1 MKLSS
6 TKHISYI
13 LASIFAIG
21 MLTAC
26 NDEIECDVPTADEPG
41 IPVSVNIKYQI
52 GDMPQLSRAEMAE
65 GRDKEIN
72 SLWIAFYDGDGN
84 LKHEYSGSAGQ
95 IGQMDQE
102 FRAIKDLKISTGTY
116 TIVAVANPTGN
127 YGVRLGE
134 GGTNTPTDLMQLLSE
149 SKTLEQYKNIA
160 VRIDPGSVDTP
171 TGNLVM
177 QGIYLSN
184 DTHDKNA
191 TSDFWA
197 EKFSTEKVV
206 INRSGNA
213 SVTLPGAIH
222 FRRLISHVKF
232 NFSYDAGNIRSFDP
246 VSATIHNIP
255 TLSWLAERS
264 DSTPGNTV
272 TNAGDTSGDADAFTS
287 SQRFYNFNKSGN
299 TYSIDWYQMENR
311 RKAVETVT
319 SYAQREEER
328 KNDDGTNT
336 GMYIPLCGNSGTT
349 YEKNNNATFLTFNV
363 RMTLIDNRTV
373 DATYTIHLGYCE
385 GNGNDKFADYNCRRN
400 YKYTYNVKI
409 NNVNKIE
416 VEAQRSTE
424 SYEHGA
430 EGVITDVSAA
440 FFNADSHFEQ
450 YIVLFTPEE
459 LSTLKWT
466 MRIYTNQRD
475 FITITDE
482 NYTDY
487 PEKYYN
493 WVEFIPNNRNN
504 STYCATYNPNN
515 VIKLTDLKNYT
526 KNNRGNYFTMF
537 VNEYIYENQAASG
550 HYGDLTPSWKEYVNI
565 PDRTMW
571 LKVEENRSTDGESI
585 LIKSKYAV
593 QQKSLQTYYGIAASN
608 PAQSLALEH
617 INESEKVKFS
627 VPYAASSHGG
637 RFQTANRIQLIDNN
651 GNITG
656 NTLQWSTYMNLNAL
670 ETGYGVPQMNS
681 NRDHYEACLN
691 RNRDLNG
698 NSRIDAN
705 EMRWF
710 VPSMNQYIRFVM
722 GAQSLTSPIYDF
734 SDKTIGSNA
743 TETHFFS
750 AEGGTLWA
758 EEYMSTANGNDNA
771 TYVRCARYLGVDQ
784 TTIPSVLPAQPAF
797 EKINGKNKIIFHYG
811 NESLRSKVNGTLTWH
826 YVNSEYNRPYKAF
839 EYKGQSDDIDLTK
852 DNPFD
857 KSGTQ
862 MTTKLWFDNI
872 NNTNPCDKFNTNGET
887 GWRTP
892 NQVEMA
898 AIMNEDGASL
908 SSKRYLTTTREYFI
922 NKGQGSTQ
930 QRCMGVLGGSNI
942 AVAVSLPDNVL
953 LRCVRDVEP

>member
-1 MKLSS
+1 
-6 TKHISYI
+6 
-13 LASIFAIG
+13 

-206 INRSGNA
+206 INRSSDA
-213 SVTLPGAIH
+213 TLPGAIH

-246 VSATIHNIP
+246 ISATIHNIP

-264 DSTPGNTV
+264 DSTPGNAE

-349 YEKNNNATFLTFNV
+349 YANNNNATFLTFNV
-363 RMTLIDNRTV
+363 RMTLTDNRTV

-400 YKYTYNVKI
+400 YKYTYNVTV

-482 NYTDY
+482 NYADY

-493 WVEFIPNNRNN
+493 WVEFIPNGRNN

-698 NSRIDAN
+698 NGRIDAN

-722 GAQSLTSPIYDF
+722 GTQSLSSPIYDF
-734 SDKTIGSNA
+734 SEKTLGASA
-743 TETHFFS
+743 SYYHYFS

-758 EEYMSTANGNDNA
+758 EEYMSTATQNNDA
-771 TYVRCARYLGVDQ
+771 KYVRCARYLGVDQ
-784 TTIPSVLPAQPAF
+784 KSIPAQLPAQSPI
-797 EKINGKNKIIFHYG
+797 EKVSGENKIVFHYG
-811 NESLRSKVNGTLTWH
+811 NESLRNKVTGALPWH
-826 YVNSEYNRPYKAF
+826 YINSEYNRPYKAF
-839 EYKGQSDDIDLTK
+839 EYKSIDSDIKCADINCTTTQS
-852 DNPFD
+852 
-857 KSGTQ
+857 
-862 MTTKLWFDNI
+862 WFDYLETN
-872 NNTNPCDKFNTNGET
+872 NPCAKFNTNGET
-887 GWRTP
+887 GWRAP
-892 NQVEMA
+892 NQVELA
-898 AIMNEDGASL
+898 AILLENPESLNDGIDI
-908 SSKRYLTTTREYFI
+908 RYISVSREFFI
-922 NKGQGSTQ
+922 NSGTV
-930 QRCMGVLGGSNI
+930 QRCMGIVKNTSSGQNNIATAVGGSFMPY
-942 AVAVSLPDNVL
+942 ALV
-953 LRCVRDVEP
+953 RCVRDVEP

>member
-72 SLWIAFYDGDGN
+72 SLWIGFYDGNGD
-84 LKHEYSGSAGQ
+84 LKHEYSGPADQ
-95 IGQMDQE
+95 IGQMDQD
-102 FRAIKDLKISTGTY
+102 FKAIKDLKVSTGTY

-134 GGTNTPTDLMQLLSE
+134 RGTNTPTDLMQLLSE

-197 EKFSTEKVV
+197 EASTKTVV

-232 NFSYDAGNIRSFDP
+232 NFSYDTNKIQSFDP

-255 TLSWLAERS
+255 TLSWLAERL
-264 DSTPGNTV
+264 DGMPGNAV

-319 SYAQREEER
+319 SYAQREKER
-328 KNDDGTNT
+328 QNDDGTNT

-363 RMTLIDNRTV
+363 RMTLTDKRTV

-385 GNGNDKFADYNCRRN
+385 GSGNDKYADYNCRRN

-409 NNVNKIE
+409 NDVKKIE
-416 VEAQRSTE
+416 VEAQRSAE

-430 EGVITDVSAA
+430 EGVITKVDAA

-450 YIVLFTPEE
+450 YIVQFTSEE
-459 LSTLKWT
+459 LSTLKWS

-482 NYTDY
+482 NYSTFD
-487 PEKYYN
+487 EKYYN
-493 WVEFIPNNRNN
+493 WVEFIPNNNNN
-504 STYCATYNPNN
+504 SDTYCAEYNPNN
-515 VIKLTDLKNYT
+515 VIKLTELKDKT
-526 KNNRGNYFTMF
+526 GGYFTMF
-537 VNEYIYENQAASG
+537 INEYIYEDQATSG

-571 LKVEENRSTDGESI
+571 LKVEENRSTDGESV
-585 LIKSKYAV
+585 LITSKYAV

-608 PAQSLALEH
+608 PDQSLALEH
-617 INESEKVKFS
+617 INESEKVNFKILDHK
-627 VPYAASSHGG
+627 ASDHGG
-637 RFQTANRIQLIDNN
+637 RYQTAEKIKLLDDK
-651 GNITG
+651 GNIQSGLNSPYWGTS
-656 NTLQWSTYMNLNAL
+656 LNLNAL
-670 ETGYGVPQMNS
+670 ETGYGVPKIS
-681 NRDHYEACLN
+681 DGVEHPYACLN

-698 NSRIDAN
+698 NGRIDAN

-722 GAQSLTSPIYDF
+722 GAQSLSSPIYDF
-734 SDKTIGSNA
+734 SDKTLGAYASYY
-743 TETHFFS
+743 HYFS

-758 EEYMSTANGNDNA
+758 EEYMSTANENNNA

-887 GWRTP
+887 GWRIP

-898 AIMNEDGASL
+898 AIMIEDGGSL
-908 SSKRYLTTTREYFI
+908 SQNTYYITATREYFR
-922 NKGQGSTQ
+922 NQTE
-930 QRCMGVLGGSNI
+930 QRSMGIDGTRKI
-942 AVAVSLPDNVL
+942 AVAVSLPRDVL